1 MDSKKK
7 HLIWEF
13 CWVSWWW
20 VNRTKSKCWSK
31 WRWTGSWEPKVGNET
46 PSKLVMGSRNTCG
59 MENVWLRILCT
70 DGIVTVVCRSL
81 DYIKKKKFLDFLVMG
96 ISTEVG
102 GLSNKTNV
110 GANDDEWILGSDEF
124 ATEFYAPVQVESWRC
139 NGRHLR
145 NCEKLAELSW

>member
-1 MDSKKK
+1 M
-7 HLIWEF
+7 
-13 CWVSWWW
+13 
-20 VNRTKSKCWSK
+20 
-31 WRWTGSWEPKVGNET
+31 
-46 PSKLVMGSRNTCG
+46 
-59 MENVWLRILCT
+59 RILCT

-124 ATEFYAPVQVESWRC
+124 ATEFYAPVQVES
-139 NGRHLR
+139 
-145 NCEKLAELSW
+145 